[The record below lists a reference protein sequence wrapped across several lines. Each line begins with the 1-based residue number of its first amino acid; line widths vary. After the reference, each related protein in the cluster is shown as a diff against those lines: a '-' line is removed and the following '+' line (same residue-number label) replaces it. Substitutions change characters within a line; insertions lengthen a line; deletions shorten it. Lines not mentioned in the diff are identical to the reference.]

1 MYLINKLKKRLYS
14 QGFFSLIIHI
24 LKYPFLYGKRKSY
37 KNMLTKNN
45 IRDRFIAIYDENLWQ
60 SKESISGEG
69 SEILYTKPLR
79 DWMLREIPSLNV
91 KTFVDAPCGDFNWM
105 KTIISEL
112 PMKYIGIDIVPSL
125 IESNKL
131 KYKSENIHFQNSDIC
146 KDPLPDCDIIMV
158 RDCLFHLSY
167 EDINNFLKNLCK
179 TNYRYLFTTTHL
191 NFNSQ
196 KFSNSDIQTG
206 DFRYIDL
213 FSYPFNFDYSKVKS
227 RVNDYIKNS
236 MAPKEMILIQ
246 KKFVPKFISL
256 KKN

>member
-1 MYLINKLKKRLYS
+1 
-14 QGFFSLIIHI
+14 
-24 LKYPFLYGKRKSY
+24 
-37 KNMLTKNN
+37 
-45 IRDRFIAIYDENLWQ
+45 
-60 SKESISGEG
+60 
-69 SEILYTKPLR
+69 
-79 DWMLREIPSLNV
+79 
-91 KTFVDAPCGDFNWM
+91 M

-131 KYKSENIHFQNSDIC
+131 KYQSENIYFKNGDIC

-191 NFNSQ
+191 NVNMQ
-196 KFSNSDIQTG
+196 NFSNSDIQTG

-213 FSYPFNFDYSKVKS
+213 FSYPFNFDNAKVKS

-236 MAPKEMILIQ
+236 VAPKEMFLIE
-246 KKFVPKFISL
+246 KDFVPNLISFN
-256 KKN
+256 KY

>member
-24 LKYPFLYGKRKSY
+24 IKYPFLYGKRKSY
-37 KNMLTKNN
+37 KNMLIKNN
-45 IRDRFIAIYDENLWQ
+45 IKDRFISIYDENLWQ

-112 PMKYIGIDIVPSL
+112 PINYIGIDIVPAL

-131 KYKSENIHFQNSDIC
+131 KYQSENIHFKNSDIC

-167 EDINNFLKNLCK
+167 EDINNFLKNLYK
-179 TNYRYLFTTTHL
+179 TNYKYLFTTTHL
-191 NFNSQ
+191 NTNIN
-196 KFSNSDIQTG
+196 KFLNNNILTG

-213 FSYPFNFDYSKVKS
+213 FSSPFNFNISNIHS
-227 RVNDYIKNS
+227 RVDDYVIGS
-236 MAPKEMILIQ
+236 IAPKEMILIE
-246 KKFVPKFISL
+246 KKYVPKLISL
-256 KKN
+256 N